1 MSDTASSGKRASE
14 SGITSARPMRQRGP
28 LRPMR
33 PTTTEDTVLDRLA
46 TDTVEK
52 KEKEVTVIS
61 TGSREIDDKMGGGVP
76 HGSLTLIEGDSHSG
90 KSVLSQQM
98 TWGTLRDG
106 FTLSFFTTEN
116 TVKSLVRQMK
126 SLNID
131 ILDSLLLGKLRIFAM
146 EISQARTETMS
157 VLLEAIKNEGRRGS
171 DMIFVDALTPCITSS
186 PPEVVLS
193 FFEKCKRLCSE
204 GMTIVIVVHSHAV
217 DQELLV
223 RITSLCDAHLRLRTE
238 EVGERLIKAMEVA
251 KVRGASKRT
260 GNIISFEVEPGFGM
274 RIIPIN
280 KAQG

>member
-1 MSDTASSGKRASE
+1 MPSD
-14 SGITSARPMRQRGP
+14 
-28 LRPMR
+28 
-33 PTTTEDTVLDRLA
+33 
-46 TDTVEK
+46 
-52 KEKEVTVIS
+52 KEIKVIS

-76 HGSLTLIEGDSHSG
+76 HGSMTLIEGDSGSG
-90 KSVLSQQM
+90 KSVLTQQM
-98 TWGTLRDG
+98 SWGSLNDNSK
-106 FTLSFFTTEN
+106 LSFFTTEN
-116 TVKSLVRQMK
+116 TVKSLVRQMD

-131 ILDSLLLGKLRIFAM
+131 VLDYVLLGRMRLFSM
-146 EISQARTETMS
+146 EISQAKSETMDE
-157 VLLEAIKNEGRRGS
+157 LLKAIKQEGKRGS

-186 PPEVVLS
+186 PVEDVLA
-193 FFEKCKRLCSE
+193 FFERCKRLCSE

-217 DQELLV
+217 DKELLV

-260 GNIISFEVEPGFGM
+260 GNIVSFEVEPGFGM

>member
-1 MSDTASSGKRASE
+1 MPSDRKSK
-14 SGITSARPMRQRGP
+14 
-28 LRPMR
+28 
-33 PTTTEDTVLDRLA
+33 
-46 TDTVEK
+46 
-52 KEKEVTVIS
+52 VIS

-76 HGSLTLIEGDSHSG
+76 HSSMTLIEGDSNSG
-90 KSVLSQQM
+90 KSILTQQM
-98 TWGTLRDG
+98 SWGSLHDG
-106 FTLSFFTTEN
+106 FRLSFFTTEN
-116 TVKSLVRQMK
+116 TVKSLVRQMV

-131 ILDSLLLGKLRIFAM
+131 ITDYLLLGRFRLFSM
-146 EISQARTETMS
+146 EVSQTRSETMD
-157 VLLEAIKNEGRRGS
+157 VLLQAIKTEGASGS

-186 PPEVVLS
+186 PPEAVLS

-217 DQELLV
+217 DKELLV

-238 EVGERLIKAMEVA
+238 EVGERLIKAMEVS

>member
-1 MSDTASSGKRASE
+1 MPSDR
-14 SGITSARPMRQRGP
+14 TS
-28 LRPMR
+28 
-33 PTTTEDTVLDRLA
+33 
-46 TDTVEK
+46 K
-52 KEKEVTVIS
+52 VIS

-76 HGSLTLIEGDSHSG
+76 HGSMTLIEGDSNSG
-90 KSVLSQQM
+90 KSILTQQM
-98 TWGTLRDG
+98 SWGSLHDG
-106 FTLSFFTTEN
+106 FRLSFFTTEN
-116 TVKSLVRQMK
+116 TVKSLVKQMI

-131 ILDSLLLGKLRIFAM
+131 VTDYVLLGKFRLFSM
-146 EISQARTETMS
+146 EISQSKSETLD
-157 VLLEAIKNEGRRGS
+157 VLLRAVQTEGSRGS

-186 PPEVVLS
+186 PPEAVLT
-193 FFEKCKRLCSE
+193 FFEKCKRLCSA
-204 GMTIVIVVHSHAV
+204 GLTVVIVVHSHAV
-217 DQELLV
+217 EKELLV

>member
-1 MSDTASSGKRASE
+1 MPSDR
-14 SGITSARPMRQRGP
+14 
-28 LRPMR
+28 
-33 PTTTEDTVLDRLA
+33 TVP
-46 TDTVEK
+46 
-52 KEKEVTVIS
+52 VIS

-76 HGSLTLIEGDSHSG
+76 HGSMTLIEGDSHSG
-90 KSVLSQQM
+90 KSVLTQQM
-98 TWGTLRDG
+98 SWGSLHDG
-106 FTLSFFTTEN
+106 FRLSFFTTEN
-116 TVKSLVRQMK
+116 TVRSLVRQMN

-131 ILDSLLLGKLRIFAM
+131 ITDYLLLGKLRLFPM
-146 EISQARTETMS
+146 EVSQSRTETMD
-157 VLLEAIKNEGRRGS
+157 VLLQAIQAEGARGS

-186 PPEVVLS
+186 PPEVVLT
-193 FFEKCKRLCSE
+193 FFEKCKRLCSS

-217 DQELLV
+217 EKELLV
-223 RITSLCDAHLRLRTE
+223 RVTSLCDAHLRLRTE

>member
-1 MSDTASSGKRASE
+1 MAIGIDKWVTKSE
-14 SGITSARPMRQRGP
+14 KESRSP
-28 LRPMR
+28 L
-33 PTTTEDTVLDRLA
+33 ERLA
-46 TDTVEK
+46 K
-52 KEKEVTVIS
+52 VIS

-76 HGSLTLIEGDSHSG
+76 HGSMTLIEGDSHSG
-90 KSVLSQQM
+90 KSVLTQQM
-98 TWGTLRDG
+98 SWGSLNDG
-106 FTLSFFTTEN
+106 SRLSFFTTEN
-116 TVKSLVRQMK
+116 TVKSLVRQMI

-131 ILDSLLLGKLRIFAM
+131 ITDYLLLGRLRLFPM
-146 EISQARTETMS
+146 EISRANAGTMD
-157 VLLEAIKNEGRRGS
+157 VLLRAFQEEQRKGS

-186 PPEVVLS
+186 PSEAVLI

-204 GMTIVIVVHSHAV
+204 GITIVIVVHSHAV
-217 DQELLV
+217 GKELLV

-238 EVGERLIKAMEVA
+238 EVGERLIKAIEVA